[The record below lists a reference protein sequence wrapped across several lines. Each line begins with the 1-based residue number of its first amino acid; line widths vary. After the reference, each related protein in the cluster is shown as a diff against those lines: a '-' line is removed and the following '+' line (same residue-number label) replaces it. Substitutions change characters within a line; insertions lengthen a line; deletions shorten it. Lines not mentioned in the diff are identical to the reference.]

1 MAIGTANTTQL
12 SYIKEVT
19 PGTTPSTP
27 AMTRIRYTGESL
39 NSNIT
44 TTESQEIR
52 DDRAT
57 SDLVL
62 TDQSNGGDVN
72 TELSGAVYDD
82 FLAAALFADA
92 AWTSVD
98 VTAAT
103 IAATATGFTDSGSGF
118 VSAGI
123 QVGQFIK
130 FAGFSNAALNR
141 VYRVTSVAAGVL
153 VTYPVPV
160 ATEAASAS
168 VTYTGSTIKSGKTD
182 HSFTIQKAHTSLAT
196 PAYQNYRGMRVAS
209 MTQSLTV
216 GSIAT
221 MGFTFLGQSSEVTT
235 SQIAGRTEVAAAT
248 NAVMNSV
255 SNVSE
260 ITAVG
265 GSLSAAVKF
274 TDLSFNYDNAL
285 RELKAIGTLGSIDVR
300 SGTINATATINPYF
314 ENIEM
319 LEAFLANESFVLS
332 WKVEASDGYAY
343 VFSFP
348 NVKFQ
353 TQELAAGGR
362 DTDMIINAGVRAILD
377 SSSGTTMRIDRFVP

>member
-27 AMTRIRYTGESL
+27 AMKRIRYTGESL

-62 TDQSNGGDVN
+62 TDQSNGGDIN
-72 TELSGAVYDD
+72 AELSGAMFDD
-82 FLAAALFADA
+82 FFEAALFADA

-98 VTAAT
+98 ETAVT
-103 IAATATGFTDSGSGF
+103 IAATGTGFTDSGDGF
-118 VSAGI
+118 VAAGL
-123 QVGQFIK
+123 QVGQFITVS
-130 FAGFSNAALNR
+130 GFSNAALNR
-141 VYRVTSVAAGVL
+141 VYRITTLAVGEIG
-153 VTYPVPV
+153 TYPVPA

-168 VTYTGSTIKSGKTD
+168 VTYVGSTIKSGKTD
-182 HSFTIQKAHTSLAT
+182 HAFTIQKAHTSLSA

-221 MGFTFLGQSSEVTT
+221 LGFTFLGQSSEVTT
-235 SQIAGRTEVAAAT
+235 SQIAGRTETAAPT
-248 NAVMNSV
+248 HAVMNAV

-265 GSLSAAVKF
+265 GSLSSAVKF

-285 RELKAIGTLGSIDVR
+285 RELKALGTLGSIDVR

-332 WKVEASDGYAY
+332 WKVEATDGYAY

-353 TQELAAGGR
+353 SQELAAGGR